1 MILIRLIKLFF
12 LIILISYS
20 IVWLA
25 ENPGNIEIVWKDYLL
40 QTDFIGFAFFLVFL
54 VFILIFSYFFI
65 QKITSFP
72 ERIRA
77 SRNIKFQRL
86 GNKALN
92 DIASNIFLNEFDEI
106 EKNSRKLRK
115 YFDNQIFSTFMLFYS
130 SMVKNDTIQAK
141 KYLNLLENIPEAG
154 YIFKR
159 GLVLIHL
166 KERKIDAA
174 KELLSDVINDFPN
187 DDWFG
192 ERLAIIFSKEEKWE
206 QALNAVENT
215 NLKKNK
221 RLLNMVANL
230 KILSGKKPTEVVKF
244 SSESIF
250 VVAEA
255 IKSYLDN
262 GELKKAS
269 NLIEKNWSNF
279 DCLFIIEV
287 FMRHNLNNEKDSLQ
301 RFKLISRILK
311 KVKFQSD
318 ETKLALAFSAFEAN
332 MWGESQSFLD
342 MIKKSSWDNRMVD
355 LYKKISEK
363 SIKISLPSLPDEII
377 ERPLWRCEECKRK
390 YEAWKFICDE
400 CGEVNKIIWP
410 KSSFQ
415 SQNKNKITNILQN
428 SFSHFPKMN

>member
-1 MILIRLIKLFF
+1 VILIRLIKLFF
-12 LIILISYS
+12 LIIVISYS

-40 QTDFIGFAFFLVFL
+40 QTDFIGFTFFLVFL

-174 KELLSDVINDFPN
+174 KELLLEVINDFPN

-192 ERLAIIFSKEEKWE
+192 ERLAIILSKEEKWQ
-206 QALNAVENT
+206 QALNAIENT

-230 KILSGKKPTEVVKF
+230 KILSGKK
-244 SSESIF
+244 
-250 VVAEA
+250 
-255 IKSYLDN
+255 
-262 GELKKAS
+262 
-269 NLIEKNWSNF
+269 
-279 DCLFIIEV
+279 
-287 FMRHNLNNEKDSLQ
+287 
-301 RFKLISRILK
+301 
-311 KVKFQSD
+311 
-318 ETKLALAFSAFEAN
+318 
-332 MWGESQSFLD
+332 
-342 MIKKSSWDNRMVD
+342 
-355 LYKKISEK
+355 
-363 SIKISLPSLPDEII
+363 
-377 ERPLWRCEECKRK
+377 
-390 YEAWKFICDE
+390 
-400 CGEVNKIIWP
+400 
-410 KSSFQ
+410 
-415 SQNKNKITNILQN
+415 
-428 SFSHFPKMN
+428 